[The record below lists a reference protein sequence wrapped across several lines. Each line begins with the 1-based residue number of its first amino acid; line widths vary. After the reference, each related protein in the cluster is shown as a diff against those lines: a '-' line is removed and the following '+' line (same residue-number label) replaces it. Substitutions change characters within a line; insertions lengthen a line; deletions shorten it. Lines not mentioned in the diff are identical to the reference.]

1 MNAPSQTLIWNPE
14 IEWSELRSLSPFSLY
29 ACLRTFLVC
38 VSVRVW
44 PWNNAKTVGR
54 ENCLRN
60 SGTTHHQNA
69 NVILI
74 SLFYLD
80 ASPITL
86 LSAWNIIIEF
96 CFRIT
101 DYVMQ
106 IQFRSTTGTNNQISV
121 FVCSSEPVFVLQK
134 KSRLSRVALGYFEV
148 RWHLTTNCLIHPKV
162 SERAYQNLWL
172 KGAICPSASVVTA
185 YMKPLT

>member
-101 DYVMQ
+101 DYLML
-106 IQFRSTTGTNNQISV
+106 IQFRSTTGTNNHISV
-121 FVCSSEPVFVLQK
+121 FVCCSEPSVRSSK
-134 KSRLSRVALGYFEV
+134 IKPSEPCGSRLLRGKMTSNDKLFDPSKGFRAG
-148 RWHLTTNCLIHPKV
+148 V
-162 SERAYQNLWL
+162 S
-172 KGAICPSASVVTA
+172 KSMT
-185 YMKPLT
+185 